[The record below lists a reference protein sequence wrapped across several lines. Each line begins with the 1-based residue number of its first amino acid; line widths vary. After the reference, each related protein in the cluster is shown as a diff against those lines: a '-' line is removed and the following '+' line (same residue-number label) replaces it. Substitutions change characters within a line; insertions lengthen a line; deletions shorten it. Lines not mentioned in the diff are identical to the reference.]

1 MAEPGLAAYI
11 AREAW
16 HAEEIEPGVWR
27 ATFATE
33 RDDQFDLVVILG
45 EEAVHF
51 AVTPLAHVQEQADSA
66 AAHRARL
73 FGGLLRLNQQMRL
86 ARLALDEDNDVNLIA
101 DLPRHGFD
109 YAQFAQVVD
118 LLTQYTDALA
128 HEVRRAADD
137 PAYYSPLL
145 SA

>member
-1 MAEPGLAAYI
+1 MTEQALAAYFV
-11 AREAW
+11 RYEW
-16 HAEEIEPGVWR
+16 NAEEIEPGVWR
-27 ATFATE
+27 GTFATE
-33 RDDQFDLVVILG
+33 REDEFDLVVIVG

-51 AVTPLAHVQEQADSA
+51 AVTPLAHVQDRADS

-86 ARLALDEDNDVNLIA
+86 ARLALDEDDDVNLIA